1 MQGRQWAEITR
12 NMMAVRKISG
22 PLQAAIAELDEQSGK
37 LSQIVATLQKRIR
50 AQEVRP
56 SLSCVCVRVAVS
68 VAWGVSRARRWRWVR
83 SS

>member
-1 MQGRQWAEITR
+1 
-12 NMMAVRKISG
+12 MMAVRKISG